1 MVSATHPIE
10 LDRLRLDG
18 GTQPRAELD
27 EPTVR
32 RYMEAMEA
40 GVILPPIVAC
50 YDGTSYW
57 LVDGFHRAEAAAL
70 AGLATLPALIHQ
82 GTIEDAQWMSFGVNA
97 EHGLPRSNADKRRA
111 VEAALRHAKGL
122 TMSSRAIAEH
132 CKVSDHFVGVMRQEL
147 GLRCDPIAPETRTG
161 RDGKTYPV
169 AAKPAPAAAPPPPPP
184 PVESEPE
191 PDPID
196 ESKLEHPPTPW
207 PETPSTFQQERPKPV
222 ALPRRPMGED
232 SRPVRNAI
240 HDLVY
245 EQVWEAVAR
254 DLAALD
260 RDDDRNNWAHEVR
273 IALGNLQVLHTYLQ
287 RFAA

>member
-1 MVSATHPIE
+1 MSTHSVE
-10 LDRLRLDG
+10 LERLRLDG

-40 GVILPPIVAC
+40 GVILPPIVTV
-50 YDGTSYW
+50 YDGTNYW

-70 AGLATLPALIHQ
+70 IGMAVIEAIVHQ

-111 VEAALRHAKGL
+111 VEAALRHPRGQA
-122 TMSSRAIAEH
+122 MSDRAIAEH
-132 CKVSDHFVGVMRQEL
+132 CKVGAPLVGTMRSEL
-147 GLRCDPIAPETRTG
+147 GLRCNPITPETRTG
-161 RDGKTYPV
+161 RDGKSYPV
-169 AAKPAPAAAPPPPPP
+169 AAKPAAAPPSPPAPA
-184 PVESEPE
+184 PE
-191 PDPID
+191 PGPEPID
-196 ESKLEHPPTPW
+196 ESKFEFPPTPADAW
-207 PETPSTFQQERPKPV
+207 PQTPYKPERQAPKPV
-222 ALPRRPMGED
+222 TELPRRPMGEA

-240 HDLVY
+240 HDLVF
-245 EQVWEAVAR
+245 EQVWEAVAH

-260 RDDDRNNWAHEVR
+260 RDDSRNCWVYEVQM
-273 IALGNLQVLHTYLQ
+273 ALANLQKLNNYLQ